1 MDPNVKKYFILTV
14 VLVLLALLL
23 PTVIALLGVVLSP
36 VLTTLG
42 FIALLFVVTVIIA
55 YKNKIGR

>member
-1 MDPNVKKYFILTV
+1 MDPNVKKYLLLTLG
-14 VLVLLALLL
+14 LVLLALLL

-42 FIALLFVVTVIIA
+42 FIAVLFIATVIIA